1 MGTIQ
6 PIICRQTRTAHSG
19 SLRRRASR
27 NSIPMGKYFKPQ
39 KTNYMKML
47 KFILPLIVGSAVSTF
62 GAPAV
67 SAGAPAASGS
77 PSSASTGPNRPNT
90 QNSSTPNTAQT
101 GNVPQQNGNPP
112 LQSGNA
118 PQPPGTIPQNNVGN
132 GTYIN
137 GMPGNNVGNGTFIQ
151 PGSPAIG
158 GQMAISNNVTGQ
170 YVTGQNTNPIGRQ
183 QQYNQQ
189 AWMTNR
195 PPLQTN
201 GAYPQS
207 WMTNTSPIKNTPPQ

>member
-1 MGTIQ
+1 
-6 PIICRQTRTAHSG
+6 
-19 SLRRRASR
+19 
-27 NSIPMGKYFKPQ
+27 
-39 KTNYMKML
+39 MKIL
-47 KFILPLIVGSAVSTF
+47 KFILPLVVSSAVSVS

-90 QNSSTPNTAQT
+90 QDSSTPNAAQT

-112 LQSGNA
+112 QQSGSA
-118 PQPPGTIPQNNVGN
+118 PQQPGTIPQNNVGN
-132 GTYIN
+132 GTYVN

-151 PGSPAIG
+151 PGSPAQPGNLAAG
-158 GQMAISNNVTGQ
+158 GQTVASNNVSGQ
-170 YVTGQNTNPIGRQ
+170 YVTGQNTNFIGTS

-195 PPLQTN
+195 MPLQTN
-201 GAYPQS
+201 GAYPHP
-207 WMTNTSPIKNTPPQ
+207 WMTNTPPINNTPPQ